1 MSAWHSLLRIFW
13 VLKWPMLTELVA
25 VVFWLVVLENAIGL
39 IQREVFDQ
47 LTGEASVGLGIWE
60 LCAVMVAIGMVTFTM
75 FLGGVV
81 LHDYSN
87 FSVRAIL
94 QRNVFSYLMELPAHR
109 SLPRSTGEAIS
120 RFRDDARLVANYM
133 SLFKFFVAHVLFLP
147 TALFIM
153 ARIDVVM
160 TFGVFVPIA
169 VVVVIV
175 NLARG
180 RIQRYRKESREATGD
195 VTGFI
200 GEMFGAAEA
209 IKVADA
215 EERVLERFDAL
226 NAERKRTTLR
236 DTLLG
241 ETLGAVF
248 SNVQNIGTGF
258 VLIAAARSLGSES
271 FSVGDLSLFV
281 FYLGYTQWLAHEIGR
296 TLMQYRQIG
305 VSLDR
310 LRGLMPGAQPVE
322 LVRSRPSYLFG
333 RMPNTPFTPKTE
345 ADRFD
350 SLEVTGLTYVHPGS
364 GRGVRG
370 VDLSLRRGGF
380 TVVTGRVG
388 SGKSTLLR
396 TLVGSLPRQSGEI
409 AWNGTVVADPAAHMV
424 PPRCAYVSQTPRLFS
439 EALRQNILLGLPGSR
454 VDLDGAVRTAVMER
468 DLEELEDGLE
478 TVVGPRGVRLSGG
491 QVQRSASAR
500 MFVRAPELLVFDDV
514 SSALDV
520 ETERR
525 LWGRISEL
533 EGVTS
538 LVVSHRREAFRRAD
552 HIVVLEG
559 GRVAA
564 EGKLDDL
571 LRTSEEMRRL
581 WAGEVESPD
590 QPDRAIP

>member
-1 MSAWHSLLRIFW
+1 MSAWRSLLRIFW
-13 VLKWPMLTELVA
+13 VLKWPMLGELVM

-60 LCAVMVAIGMVTFTM
+60 LCAVMVAIGVLIFVM

-81 LHDYSN
+81 LHDYTN
-87 FSVRAIL
+87 FSVGALL
-94 QRNVFSYLMELPAHR
+94 QRNAFSYLMELPAHR
-109 SLPRSTGEAIS
+109 SLPSSTGEAIS
-120 RFRDDARLVANYM
+120 RFRDDAGLVADYM
-133 SLFKFFVAHVLFLP
+133 SQLKFFVAFSLFLP

-169 VVVVIV
+169 VVVIIV
-175 NLARG
+175 NLVRG

-215 EERVLERFDAL
+215 EERLLERFDAL

-258 VLIAAARSLGSES
+258 VLIVAAQSLGSAS

-281 FYLGYTQWLAHEIGR
+281 FYLGYTQWLAHEVGR

-310 LRGLMPGAQPVE
+310 LRELMPGAQPVE
-322 LVRSRPSYLFG
+322 LVRRRPSYLFR
-333 RMPNTPFTPKTE
+333 RMPGTPFTPKTE

-350 SLEVTGLTYVHPGS
+350 SLEITGLTYVHPGS
-364 GRGVRG
+364 GRGVRD
-370 VDLSLRRGGF
+370 VDLSLRRGSF
-380 TVVTGRVG
+380 TVVTGRIG

-396 TLVGSLPRQSGEI
+396 ALVGSLPMQSGEI
-409 AWNGTVVADPAAHMV
+409 RWNGTAVTDPAAHLV
-424 PPRCAYVSQTPRLFS
+424 PPRCAYVPQTPRLFS
-439 EALRQNILLGLPGSR
+439 EVLRQNILLGLPESR

-525 LWGRISEL
+525 LWRRVSEL

-552 HIVVLEG
+552 HIVVLED

-564 EGKLDDL
+564 EGRLDDL

-581 WAGEVESPD
+581 WAGEVEAPE
-590 QPDRAIP
+590 QGDRALR